1 MLHDDLNE
9 RPEANGPAPQRERA
23 SNPRA
28 EREVE
33 VPIRRRTTPAA
44 VHAWLD
50 GDLPEAAV
58 RRGDT
63 ARDVE
68 FWNRLNSEIDVR
80 RRMKTPAYVYDQI
93 MEALP
98 QTTPTVMTPWW
109 RRPLGLTPMQ
119 AALAAAGLV
128 ALGAALTVILG

>member
-1 MLHDDLNE
+1 MLHDDMNE
-9 RPEANGPAPQRERA
+9 RPEANGPAPQRERP

-50 GDLPEAAV
+50 GDLPESAV

-63 ARDVE
+63 SRDVE

-80 RRMKTPAYVYDQI
+80 RRMKTPTYVYDQI

-98 QTTPTVMTPWW
+98 QTTPAMVTPWW
-109 RRPLGLTPMQ
+109 RRPFGLTPMQ
-119 AALAAAGLV
+119 AAVTAAGLV
-128 ALGAALTVILG
+128 ALGAALTVLLG